1 MAAYPPPKTT
11 MGITMIAGLFLFLT
25 MIPLKMHAQGTAPLT
40 LGDFQGPVVL
50 NTDYYDQDG
59 LFSYLSGG
67 GGDLCVEMGFGGLM
81 VQDIRQGDERFRVE
95 LYRMNSPEAAFGLYS
110 LSVVQC
116 VVRDTINP
124 FDCTNKFQYQSTFGN
139 FYLSLTSESG
149 SEYAIGEY
157 WPIAKQI
164 MKKNPGKV
172 FTLPEPFNLPRFKA
186 SRKNLI
192 FTRGPIGLQNSLFP
206 WQDLFPGITFAMYAI
221 SLPAP
226 VADIWFARITFPTQ
240 RDLTVFLGVAG
251 LMDGPAPIPNHTSRD
266 GLYREYQT
274 VSPQDPLTIYF
285 LQSQEPYPIN
295 SLIYPGR

>member
-1 MAAYPPPKTT
+1 
-11 MGITMIAGLFLFLT
+11 MGLKMVAGLVFLLAMT
-25 MIPLKMHAQGTAPLT
+25 SVETYAQGIVPLKLS
-40 LGDFQGPVVL
+40 DFQGPVVI
-50 NTDYYDQDG
+50 NTDFYDQEG

-81 VQDIRQGDERFRVE
+81 VQEIRQGDERFKVE
-95 LYRMNSPEAAFGLYS
+95 LYRMTNPEGAFGLYA

-124 FDCTNKFQYQSTFGN
+124 FDCTNKFQYQAAFGN

-149 SEYAIGEY
+149 SEYAISQY
-157 WPIAKQI
+157 WPMAKQI
-164 MKKNPGKV
+164 MMKNPSTV
-172 FTLPEPFNLPRFKA
+172 FSLPAPFDLPRFKA

-192 FTRGPIGLQNSLFP
+192 FVRGPVGFQNSLFP
-206 WQDLFPGITFAMYAI
+206 WQDLFPGISYALYAI

-226 VADIWFARITFPTQ
+226 VADIWFARITFATQ
-240 RDLTVFLGVAG
+240 RDLTIFLGVAG
-251 LMDGPAPIPNHTSRD
+251 LMEGPAPIPNHTNRE

-274 VSPQDPLTIYF
+274 VDAQDPLTIYF